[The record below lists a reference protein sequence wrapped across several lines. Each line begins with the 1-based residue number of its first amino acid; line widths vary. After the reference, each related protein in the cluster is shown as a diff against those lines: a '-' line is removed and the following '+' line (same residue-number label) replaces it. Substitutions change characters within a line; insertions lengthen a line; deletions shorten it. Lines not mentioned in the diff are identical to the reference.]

1 MTLASCR
8 PSWRPIV
15 HSPKEHFPMLCPA
28 RCWARGNPNMN
39 TPASQPLRACSL
51 AAGGRGNHIVGK
63 QPSLGSGG
71 SSGHLPGGTGA
82 GPCRMTGACD
92 KGTRVCDHSESASRP
107 CLGVTA
113 KRSLRSAGLCARWP
127 VREAHGQIL
136 SRRALGRGSPRG
148 RGQRQDASTGGQQP
162 REKRLGQKGHEEAG
176 GSAQSQP
183 GCSPAAPLGRP
194 LLLN

>member
-1 MTLASCR
+1 MPHRSFAQRTLPNAV
-8 PSWRPIV
+8 PSTV
-15 HSPKEHFPMLCPA
+15 LGSGESKHEHSRISAPQSLQSSSGGTGEPH
-28 RCWARGNPNMN
+28 CWE
-39 TPASQPLRACSL
+39 T
-51 AAGGRGNHIVGK
+51 

-136 SRRALGRGSPRG
+136 SRRALGRGTRG